1 MIRSPLL
8 SRRGFARLATVTLTA
23 TLPAA
28 LAAPARA
35 QGAVW
40 SMATEYPANTVSGD
54 AIAFFAAQLAR
65 ESGGRL
71 AVRPVTDAAM
81 GKSSEIVAAIQQGNL
96 AAGDSFSGALGG
108 ADPVFLLSSLPFVAT
123 TQAEAARLLDK
134 ARPLYAAAMA
144 RQGQRL
150 LYAAPWPPSGLWA
163 RKPVVTLADL
173 KDLRLRV
180 YDSTGVSVFAA
191 AGASPAN
198 LSFAD
203 VMPRLKDGSIDAVL
217 SSGDGG
223 AGRRLWEFLPH
234 FTEIGYA
241 IPLGFGTLGVALY
254 DALPASL
261 KEAVDRAA
269 ATTQSEV
276 WRSLGRRLQANY
288 TRMRENGVT
297 ITPAEGVDAQ
307 LRRHLATAARGAID
321 DWKKKVPAEA
331 AALLAA

>member
-1 MIRSPLL
+1 MTRSPLL
-8 SRRGFARLATVTLTA
+8 SRRAFGLATA
-23 TLPAA
+23 TLPVV
-28 LAAPARA
+28 LAAPGRA
-35 QGAVW
+35 QGALW

-54 AIAFFAAQLAR
+54 AIAFFAEQLAR

-71 AVRPVTDAAM
+71 TVRPVTDAAM
-81 GKSSEIVAAIQQGNL
+81 GKSAEIVGAILQGGL

-108 ADPVFLLSSLPFVAT
+108 VDPLFLLSSLPFVAT
-123 TQAEAARLLDK
+123 TEADAARLLER
-134 ARPLYAAAMA
+134 ARPLYAATMA
-144 RQGQRL
+144 RHKQRL
-150 LYAAPWPPSGLWA
+150 LYASPWPPSGLWA
-163 RKPVVTLADL
+163 KKPIVSLADL
-173 KDLRLRV
+173 KGLRVRV

-241 IPLGFGTLGVALY
+241 IPLGFGTLGTAIY

-261 KEAVDRAA
+261 QPAVDRAA
-269 ATTQSEV
+269 AATQAEA
-276 WRSLGRRLQANY
+276 WRSLGRRLQANRA
-288 TRMRENGVT
+288 RMTENGVT
-297 ITPAEGVDAQ
+297 ITPAEKLDEG
-307 LRRHLATAARGAID
+307 LRRHLATAAAGAIAE
-321 DWKKKVPAEA
+321 WKQKVPAEA